1 MRLSSASFAGLLAG
15 LCAQE
20 PTFRTTVPLVI
31 APTTITDKKGNYVDG
46 LTENDFLLYD
56 NRRPQQIHMDV
67 HSVPISLVI
76 AVQSSSLAAPSL
88 LRIRKIGSMI
98 EPLVIGER
106 GEAAVFIFDSQV
118 ERIQGFTSDTQA
130 LKRAFL
136 SLRPG
141 DAGSRMIDAVTASV
155 RLLSKC
161 PIQRRRVLLLIGETR
176 DRSSEGKLEDAVTL
190 AQLENVTVYPVTYSA
205 FLTGFTAKPEASAVQ
220 AGGGGINLL
229 AIFAEIARLATTNA
243 AEALSKYT
251 GGRHLSF
258 LKQRSLEQAISHIG
272 EELHSQYLLSFTPT
286 VREEGTFHEIEVK
299 VRDRTDVI
307 VRTRPGYWLS
317 N

>member
-1 MRLSSASFAGLLAG
+1 MRLSSASFAWLLAG
-15 LCAQE
+15 LCAQQ

-31 APTTITDKKGNYVDG
+31 APTTITDRKGNYVDG

-67 HSVPISLVI
+67 HFVPISLVI
-76 AVQSSSLAAPSL
+76 AVQSSSLAAPAL

-118 ERIQGFTSDTQA
+118 ELVQGFTSDAQA

-136 SLRPG
+136 RIRPG

-176 DRSSEGKLEDAVTL
+176 DRSSQGKLEDAVTL
-190 AQLENVTVYPVTYSA
+190 AQLENVTVYPVSYSA
-205 FLTGFTAKPEASAVQ
+205 FLTGFTAQPEASAVQ

-272 EELHSQYLLSFTPT
+272 EELHSQYLLSFTPA
-286 VREEGTFHEIEVK
+286 VREEGAFHEIEVK
-299 VRDRTDVI
+299 VRDRTEVI

>member
-1 MRLSSASFAGLLAG
+1 VLLLAG
-15 LCAQE
+15 LLAQE

-31 APTTITDKKGNYVDG
+31 APTTVTDKKGDYVDG
-46 LTENDFLLYD
+46 LTEKDFLLYD
-56 NRRPQQIHMDV
+56 NRRPQQIRVDV
-67 HSVPISLVI
+67 HFVPISLVI
-76 AVQSSSLAAPSL
+76 AVQSSSLAAPAL
-88 LRIRKIGSMI
+88 VRIRKIGSMI

-106 GEAAVFIFDSQV
+106 GEAAVFAFDDRV
-118 ERIQGFTSDTQA
+118 RLIQGFTSDARA
-130 LKRAFL
+130 LKQAFQAIQ
-136 SLRPG
+136 PG
-141 DAGSRMIDAVTASV
+141 YSGSRMIDAVTASV

-176 DRSSEGKLEDAVTL
+176 DRSSEGKLEDAVTT

-205 FLTGFTAKPEASAVQ
+205 FLTGFTAKPDATASQ
-220 AGGGGINLL
+220 AGGMNLL

-251 GGRHLSF
+251 GGRHFSF
-258 LKQRSLEQAISHIG
+258 LKQRSLEQAISRIG
-272 EELHSQYLLSFTPT
+272 EELHSQYLLSFSPA
-286 VREEGTFHEIEVK
+286 VREEGAFHEIEVK
-299 VRDRTDVI
+299 IRDRTDVT